1 MCEHEKV
8 NTPEPPPVLDESSET
23 CCYGHKDIPTRLRCS
38 RCERPICGR
47 CAIPASVGQHCPEC
61 VAEARRGAPK
71 VRTALQAT
79 APGVRAI
86 IGITI
91 LFFIADRLL
100 GLTNELASY
109 PPATAAGQWY
119 RLFTPMLLHA
129 NLLHIGLN
137 MYILYIYGPHA
148 EQAFGTVRF
157 VAIYAISGFL
167 GAVASYAFSPCQA
180 LGVGASG
187 AVFGIAG
194 VLFAYAY
201 NRRASALMGSF
212 LGGLRFFII
221 ANLVLGFIIPG
232 IDNFAHLGGLA
243 SGLLLGFGFDRP
255 ASPTRTPVQLA
266 TATSVIALGVALV
279 VYRTATFTCDF

>member
-23 CCYGHKDIPTRLRCS
+23 YCYGHKDIPTRLRCS